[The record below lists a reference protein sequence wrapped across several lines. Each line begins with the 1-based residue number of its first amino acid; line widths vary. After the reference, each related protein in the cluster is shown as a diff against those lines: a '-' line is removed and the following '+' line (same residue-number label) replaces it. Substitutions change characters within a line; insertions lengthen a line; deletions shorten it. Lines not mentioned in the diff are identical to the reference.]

1 MTPFS
6 DTAEQPTPGPVLV
19 GVAMLGLTT
28 LLSLPSPFFT
38 GLLLA
43 PVFGATAVLGYRRVR
58 WAGFVGLG
66 ASAFALL
73 TALIAAIVSTS
84 QATAGSTLLAAL
96 GALLVGLCAL
106 AGGVGSGVLVI
117 YRNHLAGSRRRTSF
131 SPQQPPSTYES
142 ASASEREF
150 PSVPGRRRCAE
161 SPAADS
167 FRRGAGGR
175 RFAAARRGPPQGRAR
190 CGHWGACSCTGRRR
204 GVGLAETTGSCPRR
218 ARSSGGGSSR
228 AGVLQH
234 ASDGHEEARARGRGN
249 SQGAAL
255 AGLQIQQPT
264 LRPPSWRAAGRSDRR
279 PRLRAP
285 LGCSIESLCSTCWNI
300 RDG

>member
-28 LLSLPSPFFT
+28 LLSLPSPLFT

-84 QATAGSTLLAAL
+84 QATAGSTLFAAL

-150 PSVPGRRRCAE
+150 PPSPVDGAAQRVPPQTPSDEAQADAASQRRDEDLRRVGRAAATGARALARGGAAAWGSQRRR
-161 SPAADS
+161 
-167 FRRGAGGR
+167 
-175 RFAAARRGPPQGRAR
+175 AAAREERAAREAAARGPAYFSTQAMATRKREREDAEIR
-190 CGHWGACSCTGRRR
+190 KAQLSQAYRYNNRR
-204 GVGLAETTGSCPRR
+204 
-218 ARSSGGGSSR
+218 
-228 AGVLQH
+228 
-234 ASDGHEEARARGRGN
+234 
-249 SQGAAL
+249 
-255 AGLQIQQPT
+255 
-264 LRPPSWRAAGRSDRR
+264 
-279 PRLRAP
+279 
-285 LGCSIESLCSTCWNI
+285 
-300 RDG
+300 